1 MTVQADFACLPA
13 DAAGK
18 RDEEPTM
25 IQEST
30 NLQALE
36 SAIELLGID
45 HVEFWVGNAK
55 QAAFY
60 YTHAFGFHI
69 VAYAGPETGVADR
82 ASYVLRQNEIQF
94 VLTCSLL
101 PDGPIAD
108 HVKLHGDGVR
118 DVVFRVADVDIA
130 YQALLARGAQGV
142 ESPQTLEDKHGQ
154 VRRAAV
160 ATYGDTIHG
169 LISRNEY
176 AGAFLPG
183 YEPRGDGT
191 SPGRL
196 GMLDHVVGN
205 VGWNEMDK
213 WVEHY
218 TQVFGF
224 HRFVSFDDSDISTE
238 FTALRS
244 VVVASPRETIK
255 LPINEPAKGK
265 KRSQIEEYID
275 YYRGPG
281 VQHLA
286 LTTADIV
293 AAVKDLRSR
302 GVEFL
307 EPPSSYYQQLS
318 LRLGTLQLKEDIE
331 ALKAQ
336 GILVDL
342 DEKGY
347 LLQIF
352 TKPATDRPT
361 LFIEIIQRRGSD
373 SFGKGNFK
381 ALFEAIEAEQ
391 AKRNTL

>member
-1 MTVQADFACLPA
+1 
-13 DAAGK
+13 
-18 RDEEPTM
+18 M
-25 IQEST
+25 IQESP
-30 NLQALE
+30 NPAANDQA
-36 SAIELLGID
+36 SELLGID

-60 YTHAFGFHI
+60 YQHAFGFHV
-69 VAYAGPETGVADR
+69 VAYAGPETGVMDR
-82 ASYVLRQNEIQF
+82 ASYVMRQNEIQL
-94 VLTCSLL
+94 VLTCSLS
-101 PDGPIAD
+101 PDGPIAE

-118 DVVFRVADVDIA
+118 DVVFRVKDVDAA
-130 YQALLARGAQGV
+130 YRALTGRGARGV
-142 ESPQTLEDKHGQ
+142 EEPATREDAHGR

-160 ATYGDTIHG
+160 GTYGDTIHG
-169 LISRNEY
+169 LISREDY

-183 YEPRGDGT
+183 YEARGTGEAK
-191 SPGRL
+191 GRL

-205 VGWNEMDK
+205 VGWNEMDQ
-213 WVEHY
+213 WVGHY
-218 TQVFGF
+218 TDVFGF

-244 VVVASPRETIK
+244 VVVASPSETIK
-255 LPINEPAKGK
+255 LPINEPAEGK

-275 YYRGPG
+275 FYRGPG

-293 AAVKDLRSR
+293 ATVADLKGR

-307 EPPSSYYQQLS
+307 DPPASYYEQLAE
-318 LRLGTLQLKEDIE
+318 RLGTMQLKEDLE
-331 ALKAQ
+331 ALKSQ
-336 GILVDL
+336 GILVDC
-342 DEKGY
+342 DDKGY

-352 TKPATDRPT
+352 TKPLTDRPT
-361 LFIEIIQRRGSD
+361 VFIEIIQRRGSD

-391 AKRNTL
+391 ARRNTL

>member
-1 MTVQADFACLPA
+1 
-13 DAAGK
+13 
-18 RDEEPTM
+18 M
-25 IQEST
+25 IQESA
-30 NLQALE
+30 NAQAALA
-36 SAIELLGID
+36 AIELLGID

-60 YTHAFGFHI
+60 YQHAFGFHI
-69 VAYAGPETGVADR
+69 VAYAGPETGLKDR
-82 ASYVLRQNEIQF
+82 ASYVLRQNEIQL
-94 VLTCSLL
+94 VLTCSLS
-101 PDGPIAD
+101 PDGPIAE
-108 HVKLHGDGVR
+108 HVKLHGDGVH
-118 DVVFRVADVDIA
+118 DVVFRVHDVDLA
-130 YQALLARGAQGV
+130 YRTLLERGAQGV
-142 ESPQTLEDKHGQ
+142 ETPHVLEDAHGQ
-154 VRRAAV
+154 VNRAAV

-169 LISRNEY
+169 LISRDDY
-176 AGAFLPG
+176 AGSFLPG
-183 YEPRGDGT
+183 YVARGDGAAK
-191 SPGRL
+191 GRL

-255 LPINEPAKGK
+255 LPINEPAQGK

-275 YYRGPG
+275 FYRGPG

-293 AAVKDLRSR
+293 ETVKDLRVR

-307 EPPSSYYQQLS
+307 EPPASYYEQLA
-318 LRLGTLQLKEDIE
+318 LRLGTLQLKEDLE
-331 ALKAQ
+331 ALKGQ
-336 GILVDL
+336 GVLVDV

-352 TKPATDRPT
+352 TKPLTDRPT
-361 LFIEIIQRRGSD
+361 VFIEIIQRRGSD